1 MALHF
6 SQARDEHA
14 AGAAGRVVDV
24 LARLGFEHLRHLT
37 PINVPE
43 GMLIRLRPPPR
54 RVFWSR
60 GQLTDR
66 AAPKSR
72 STVRTYHTDSSI
84 KAGVIV

>member
-43 GMLIRLRPPPR
+43 GMLIRLRTASPKGCC
-54 RVFWSR
+54 SR
-60 GQLTDR
+60 GQVD
-66 AAPKSR
+66 
-72 STVRTYHTDSSI
+72 
-84 KAGVIV
+84 